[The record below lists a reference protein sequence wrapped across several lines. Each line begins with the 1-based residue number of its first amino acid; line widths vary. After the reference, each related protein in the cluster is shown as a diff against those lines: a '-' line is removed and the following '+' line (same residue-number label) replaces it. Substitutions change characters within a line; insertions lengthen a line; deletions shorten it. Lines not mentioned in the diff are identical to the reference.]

1 MGSKGSAMNDK
12 DKKNSLNSIINQV
25 VKNKVQAEAKRQEKA
40 NQSSQ
45 DKFDVKKA
53 KDDKKKTKKEAG
65 KGLSKT

>member
-1 MGSKGSAMNDK
+1 M
-12 DKKNSLNSIINQV
+12 
-25 VKNKVQAEAKRQEKA
+25 KNKVQAEAKRQEKA

-53 KDDKKKTKKEAG
+53 KDDKKKTKKEAS